1 MNADDLKAALQR
13 ARRQPMQFAVVL
25 GKQPNEHRLSLHPTR
40 AGRSLA
46 KTLREDTGL
55 KLATWGSTEVDD
67 SRRDTLVLVL
77 EDRALPGLGKK
88 LQAWLKLMGAPIR
101 KVAIKVDGQELE
113 DEDPGQTDPGA
124 NDPTQDSAQDWARLM
139 QAFEQLKPR
148 IQSIQDQGN
157 AKATLLKL
165 QDAFQLAC
173 DKQALPQ
180 ARQAIKLLIQQ
191 VQAFTQ
197 APTAEPTLS
206 AQELRQAVQ
215 ALPEGLGDAILKT
228 HALQQDPQLQKARQQ
243 LKQQGD
249 QVRSLILQMRAA
261 RRSQDA
267 DQVAELQA
275 QIERSRQ
282 QAREQ
287 LKTLVPIK
295 GQVPPEQGKEAW
307 VALVARLDLASPKDG
322 AVFWSG
328 DKNNAIDVGQERE
341 GISLESTA
349 GGCLM
354 DDWALEGIP
363 WSEREGEGPPF
374 LKDLWQ
380 LMSATYAMQAEG
392 EITVV
397 QTPAKHREGGGEMW
411 RLVER
416 KILLAKIKQRRVTMG
431 KTIVRDAQP

>member
-1 MNADDLKAALQR
+1 
-13 ARRQPMQFAVVL
+13 MQFAVVL
-25 GKQPNEHRLSLHPTR
+25 GKQPDEHRMSLHPTR

-46 KTLREDTGL
+46 KALREDTGL
-55 KLATWGSTEVDD
+55 KLATWGSTEVDE

-77 EDRALPGLGKK
+77 EDRALPGLSKK

-101 KVAIKVDGQELE
+101 KVAIKVDGQELA
-113 DEDPGQTDPGA
+113 DEDQGTTDSGSDEQTP
-124 NDPTQDSAQDWARLM
+124 DSAQDWARLM

-148 IQSIQDQGN
+148 IQSIMDQGN
-157 AKATLLKL
+157 ATAALLKL
-165 QDAFQLAC
+165 QEAFQLAC

-180 ARQAIKLLIQQ
+180 ARQAIKLLIQN
-191 VQAFTQ
+191 V
-197 APTAEPTLS
+197 
-206 AQELRQAVQ
+206 QELPQD
-215 ALPEGLGDAILKT
+215 LPDGLGDAILKAR
-228 HALQQDPQLQKARQQ
+228 ALQQDPLLQKARQQ

-267 DQVAELQA
+267 GQVAELQA
-275 QIERSRQ
+275 QIEHSRQ

-287 LKTLVPIK
+287 LKTLVPVK
-295 GQVPPEQGKEAW
+295 GKVPPEQGKAAW

>member
-1 MNADDLKAALQR
+1 
-13 ARRQPMQFAVVL
+13 MQFAVVL
-25 GKQPNEHRLSLHPTR
+25 GKQAADHRMSLHPTR
-40 AGRSLA
+40 AGRSQL
-46 KTLREDTGL
+46 KTLRDDTGL
-55 KLATWGSTEVDD
+55 KLGTWGSTEVDE

-77 EDRALPGLGKK
+77 EDRALPGLSKK

-101 KVAIKVDGQELE
+101 KVAIKVDGQELA
-113 DEDPGQTDPGA
+113 DEDPDQIEPG
-124 NDPTQDSAQDWARLM
+124 PQDWTPLM
-139 QAFEQLKPR
+139 QAYAQLKPR
-148 IQSIQDQGN
+148 LQSLVDQGS
-157 AKATLLKL
+157 ATAALSRL

-180 ARQAIKLLIQQ
+180 ARQVLTLLIQK
-191 VQAFTQ
+191 
-197 APTAEPTLS
+197 L
-206 AQELRQAVQ
+206 QELPQDLPKTVQ
-215 ALPEGLGDAILKT
+215 GLPEGLGDAILKAR
-228 HALQQDPQLQKARQQ
+228 ALQQDPQLQKARQQ

-267 DQVAELQA
+267 GQVAELQA

-287 LKTLVPIK
+287 LKTLVPVK
-295 GQVPPEQGKEAW
+295 GKVPPEQGKDAW

-328 DKNNAIDVGQERE
+328 DKNNAIDVGQERQ
-341 GISLESTA
+341 GISLESTP

-431 KTIVRDAQP
+431 KTLVRDAQP